1 MRQRRKERQAGRK
14 TKAGEATRCSIKTRG
29 IKGSLAGRR
38 KIARGIKGSLAGRKN
53 KGYKR

>member
-29 IKGSLAGRR
+29 IKGSLAGR
-38 KIARGIKGSLAGRKN
+38 KN